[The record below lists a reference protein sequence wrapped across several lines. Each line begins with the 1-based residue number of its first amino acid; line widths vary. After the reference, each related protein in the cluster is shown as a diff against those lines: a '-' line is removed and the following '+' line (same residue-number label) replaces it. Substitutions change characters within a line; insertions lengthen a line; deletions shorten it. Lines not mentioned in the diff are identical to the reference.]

1 MVDEEDIIKIGK
13 EIIPNI
19 YDDGA
24 KPAIKEMGNFIARPL
39 KLINTLFQPLDVWL
53 LNKEYNLEKTKVL
66 LAERLKHV
74 AENELVSP
82 APYVALPAIAA
93 LSYSMDSEELRDL
106 YANLLSKAM
115 VLGTKDKVHPSFV
128 EIIKQ
133 LSPLDAI
140 VFKEIME
147 SSIKPI
153 IDLYICNIDDKS
165 EIVTIENIT
174 WLDRDY
180 EVVVVALANLA
191 RLGLIE
197 IPDDYNYN
205 NDSNYNLVRL
215 FSTYKKIYETL
226 NCEIRTIELNNLEVK
241 ERKKFI
247 KLNALSETFYKI
259 CVCEL

>member
-174 WLDRDY
+174 WLDREY
-180 EVVVVALANLA
+180 EVVLVALANLA

-197 IPDDYNYN
+197 IPDGYNYN
-205 NDSNYNLVRL
+205 NDSNYDSVRL
-215 FSTYKKIYETL
+215 SSTYTEIYEKL
-226 NCEIRTIELNNLEVK
+226 NYEIKTSNLLNHEVK
-241 ERKKFI
+241 ERKKYI

-259 CVCEL
+259 CVCKL

>member
-93 LSYSMDSEELRDL
+93 LSY
-106 YANLLSKAM
+106 LS
-115 VLGTKDKVHPSFV
+115 
-128 EIIKQ
+128 
-133 LSPLDAI
+133 
-140 VFKEIME
+140 
-147 SSIKPI
+147 
-153 IDLYICNIDDKS
+153 
-165 EIVTIENIT
+165 
-174 WLDRDY
+174 
-180 EVVVVALANLA
+180 
-191 RLGLIE
+191 LIH
-197 IPDDYNYN
+197 I
-205 NDSNYNLVRL
+205 
-215 FSTYKKIYETL
+215 
-226 NCEIRTIELNNLEVK
+226 
-241 ERKKFI
+241 
-247 KLNALSETFYKI
+247 
-259 CVCEL
+259 

>member
-147 SSIKPI
+147 SSIKPMI
-153 IDLYICNIDDKS
+153 
-165 EIVTIENIT
+165 
-174 WLDRDY
+174 
-180 EVVVVALANLA
+180 
-191 RLGLIE
+191 
-197 IPDDYNYN
+197 
-205 NDSNYNLVRL
+205 
-215 FSTYKKIYETL
+215 F
-226 NCEIRTIELNNLEVK
+226 
-241 ERKKFI
+241 
-247 KLNALSETFYKI
+247 
-259 CVCEL
+259 